1 MLALEKSF
9 LCGSIPQLVTP
20 FRRGAVDYDAYARLV
35 ESQVRNGSHGVLVNG
50 AVSEPD
56 SLTVDERNHL
66 VEVALEAAA
75 GRTTI
80 VVDTSARS
88 QGECEALTRFA
99 GADPDVDALLVAPPV
114 SSGPPQEGLLS
125 FYRALNTLHDKPWV
139 MHHNPGGADVAI
151 SPETVMQIDRVC
163 PTFVGIKQS
172 SGDFGY
178 VSGLFNMIGDEL
190 RVFAGREDTGYPMLV
205 IGACGLMNAA
215 GNLVPRSVADMC
227 EAVWDGNLFEA
238 RDVYHGLFEINQA
251 LQSPGNPIALKYM
264 MKRLGVIPG
273 NDHRLPLMPAETDL
287 QRHLDGILRRA
298 DLIG

>member
-20 FRRGAVDYDAYARLV
+20 FRRGAVDHDAYARLV

-50 AVSEPD
+50 ACSEPD
-56 SLTVDERNHL
+56 ALTVEERNQL

-88 QGECEALTRFA
+88 QMDCETLTRFA
-99 GADPDVDALLVAPPV
+99 AADPDVDALLVAPPV
-114 SSGPPQEGLLS
+114 GSRPPQEGLVS
-125 FYRALNTLHDKPWV
+125 FYRALNTLHDKPWLI
-139 MHHNPGGADVAI
+139 HHSPGGADPTIAL
-151 SPETVMQIDRVC
+151 ETVTQIDKAC
-163 PTFVGIKQS
+163 PTFVGIKHS
-172 SGDFGY
+172 SFDLGY
-178 VSGLFNMIGDEL
+178 VSGLFNVIGDEL
-190 RVFAGREDTGYPMLV
+190 RVFAGHEDTGYPMLV
-205 IGACGLMNAA
+205 IGACGLMNTA
-215 GNLVPRSVADMC
+215 GNLVPRSLADMC
-227 EAVWDGNLFEA
+227 EAAWDGNLFEA

-251 LQSPGNPIALKYM
+251 LQSAANPIALKYM

-273 NDHRLPLMPAETDL
+273 NDHRLPLVPAETEL

-298 DLIG
+298 ELIG